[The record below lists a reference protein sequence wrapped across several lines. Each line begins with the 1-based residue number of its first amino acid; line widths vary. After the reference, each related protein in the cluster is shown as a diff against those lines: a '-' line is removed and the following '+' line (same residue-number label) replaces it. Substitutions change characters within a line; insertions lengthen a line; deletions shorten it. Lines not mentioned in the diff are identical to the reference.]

1 MEGVKFDFAKDGR
14 LQTRTYFRKSELAR
28 EINIFNGKKTK
39 RIPAIGNTS
48 IPSYH
53 RQTLH

>member
-1 MEGVKFDFAKDGR
+1 MIYKNYVLG
-14 LQTRTYFRKSELAR
+14 ELAR